1 MPGKRCKSLNIKNK
15 MICLQCK
22 TQVLEEEDSMQ
33 CDACNKTLH
42 SVCTKM
48 DKKEIEKLLHN
59 DSLEYKCHFCKPNEN
74 TSVVSDLAEIKTKL
88 NQLDDIRETIKFMAS
103 QYDEILKGVAYNK
116 KKIDNLQ
123 KENNTLRGEIKEL
136 KSTVKFLNDVRVQNN
151 CIINGVKIENE
162 TIGPMQAVLDLAKK
176 TGADIRENEI
186 DDAYFLNANNNK
198 SAKKSLVV
206 KFVNK
211 NSKKVFMSGKAKLKQ
226 IDELKTVYIN
236 DLLSKESLEVFNYA
250 KTLKTVGYKFVYA
263 KDGNIFARK
272 DEKTRYN
279 KINSMDD
286 VDKMLLSASGVRN
299 RAAVVRRDA
308 SDEDDEDENNFFQS
322 PN

>member
-1 MPGKRCKSLNIKNK
+1 MPGKRRKSLNIKNK

>member
-1 MPGKRCKSLNIKNK
+1 MPGKRRKSLNIKNK

-272 DEKTRYN
+272 DIIK
-279 KINSMDD
+279 
-286 VDKMLLSASGVRN
+286 
-299 RAAVVRRDA
+299 
-308 SDEDDEDENNFFQS
+308 
-322 PN
+322 